1 MQSYHLNLFAAWLRG
16 VAVILLVAA
25 ANSAHAGEQEPSET
39 IRRYEAKIKYYRYY
53 KPDSAIYFADLA
65 LKHAVSTNDR
75 AGRALILIQQ
85 GMIDDNE
92 GDFDSAQ
99 VNYQEA
105 LDIYQQLGSSKGI
118 ATATIRLGVVS
129 LRNGNY
135 HTAIERFLE
144 SLKKAEASRD
154 TFGMMES
161 YYSISWAY
169 LDQKENEQALQYL
182 TMAEALDKTL
192 PFSNLSLNIY
202 NHFGVLYTRFGKLAP
217 AKEYLLKGVQQSNKP
232 EYQGLHITLINNLA
246 IVYSKEGHVEKAV
259 ALQENALGQARA
271 MKNYLRELQVLSGLA
286 KTYGDIDPPK
296 AIAYMNEAI
305 TIARQNK
312 AHRQEMR
319 YLEHIVKL
327 YKNTGRYKEALAMK
341 EREHAVADSFY
352 YGSMT
357 QRINELKAEYE
368 LTKSRARI
376 EELNY
381 ISHKR
386 DLELENSNLEKRVTW
401 IGVALLLVILG
412 LLYSQ
417 YRMKQ
422 RANVEAGERNRVLQR
437 LVTEKE
443 WLLREVHHRVKN
455 NLQTVVSLLETQS
468 AYLRDD
474 ALVAIQNSQ
483 NRVYAMS
490 LIHQKLYQTENV
502 ASINMAAYLPELVH
516 HLRDSYNGRQ
526 RVQFRLQID
535 SLELNVGQSVPV
547 ALILNEAITNSIK
560 YAFPVSDSATNTI
573 MIDMKAGAGNQVHL
587 VIADNGTGLPADFH
601 NTHTTTLGLRLMKGL
616 TEDLNGNFDIRS
628 DNGTVIAISFVAVT
642 QLYDAAQYTET
653 EPIAQHG

>member
-1 MQSYHLNLFAAWLRG
+1 MQSYLLNLPAACLRG

-25 ANSAHAGEQEPSET
+25 GSGAHGGSREPSET

-65 LKHAVSTNDR
+65 LKHAASTHDH

-92 GDFDSAQ
+92 GNFDNAQ
-99 VNYQEA
+99 RNYQEA
-105 LDIYQQLGSSKGI
+105 LEIYQQLGSSKGI
-118 ATATIRLGVVS
+118 ATATIRLGVVE

-169 LDQKENEQALQYL
+169 LDQKKNEQALQYL
-182 TMAEALDKTL
+182 TMAEELNKKL

-202 NHFGVLYTRFGKLAP
+202 NHFGVLYTRFKKLAP

-232 EYQGLHITLINNLA
+232 EYQGLYITLINNLA

-259 ALQENALGQARA
+259 ALQENALRQARE

-305 TIARQNK
+305 AIARQNK

-327 YKNTGRYKEALAMK
+327 YKNTGNYKEALAMK

-352 YGSMT
+352 YGKMT
-357 QRINELKAEYE
+357 QRINQLKAEYE
-368 LTKSRARI
+368 LARSRARI
-376 EELNY
+376 EELDY
-381 ISHKR
+381 ISNKR
-386 DLELENSNLEKRVTW
+386 ELALQKSNLEKRVTW
-401 IGVALLLVILG
+401 VGVALLLIILG

-422 RANVEAGERNRVLQR
+422 RANVEAGERNAVLQR

-468 AYLRDD
+468 AYLRDE

-490 LIHQKLYQTENV
+490 LIHQKLYQTESV
-502 ASINMAAYLPELVH
+502 AAINMAAYLPELVH

-535 SLELNVGQSVPV
+535 SLELNVAQSVPI

-560 YAFPVSDSATNTI
+560 YAFPTGDSANTNTI
-573 MIDMKAGAGNQVHL
+573 MIDMKAGAGKQVHL

-601 NTHTTTLGLRLMKGL
+601 STTTLGLRLMKGL
-616 TEDLNGNFDIRS
+616 TEDLNGTFDIRN
-628 DNGTVIAISFVAVT
+628 DNGTIITISFVAVP
-642 QLYDAAQYTET
+642 QLYDNAQYTET
-653 EPIAQHG
+653 EPLAQHG

>member
-1 MQSYHLNLFAAWLRG
+1 
-16 VAVILLVAA
+16 
-25 ANSAHAGEQEPSET
+25 
-39 IRRYEAKIKYYRYY
+39 
-53 KPDSAIYFADLA
+53 
-65 LKHAVSTNDR
+65 
-75 AGRALILIQQ
+75 
-85 GMIDDNE
+85 
-92 GDFDSAQ
+92 
-99 VNYQEA
+99 
-105 LDIYQQLGSSKGI
+105 
-118 ATATIRLGVVS
+118 
-129 LRNGNY
+129 
-135 HTAIERFLE
+135 
-144 SLKKAEASRD
+144 
-154 TFGMMES
+154 
-161 YYSISWAY
+161 
-169 LDQKENEQALQYL
+169 
-182 TMAEALDKTL
+182 
-192 PFSNLSLNIY
+192 
-202 NHFGVLYTRFGKLAP
+202 
-217 AKEYLLKGVQQSNKP
+217 
-232 EYQGLHITLINNLA
+232 
-246 IVYSKEGHVEKAV
+246 
-259 ALQENALGQARA
+259 
-271 MKNYLRELQVLSGLA
+271 
-286 KTYGDIDPPK
+286 
-296 AIAYMNEAI
+296 
-305 TIARQNK
+305 
-312 AHRQEMR
+312 
-319 YLEHIVKL
+319 
-327 YKNTGRYKEALAMK
+327 
-341 EREHAVADSFY
+341 
-352 YGSMT
+352 
-357 QRINELKAEYE
+357 
-368 LTKSRARI
+368 
-376 EELNY
+376 
-381 ISHKR
+381 
-386 DLELENSNLEKRVTW
+386 
-401 IGVALLLVILG
+401 
-412 LLYSQ
+412 
-417 YRMKQ
+417 MKQ